1 MSAPGQ
7 AAVEEP
13 TAAAI
18 PPRRPGWRGWLDAA
32 AAYRHPRVLAM
43 LFLGFSAGLP
53 FMLVFSTLSAW
64 LREVGV
70 ERATIG
76 MLSWVGIIYSIKFF
90 WAPVVDRLPLP
101 LLHRLLGRRRSWM
114 LLAQCGIAL
123 GLFNI
128 AHLDPVGH
136 LGTLAALALLVA
148 FSSAT
153 QDIAIDAWRIEA
165 APAPM
170 QGVMAAAYQLG
181 YRIAIMVGSAGALWI
196 AADHGWMAAY
206 TAMAV
211 LVGVGIV
218 TTLVIAEPE
227 PRVARQALAD
237 EQRVIDW
244 LQRKAH
250 WPPALREAGSWFV
263 GAVVCPFVDFF
274 SRYGTKLAILMLAF
288 IASYRLTD
296 FTMGV
301 MANPFYLD
309 VGYTLKEIAAV
320 AKGYGVVMAIL
331 GTLLGGVAVA
341 RLGAMKSLALGSVL
355 VIASNLMFMTLAF
368 QDDPDLVGLAVVIS
382 ADNLAMGVAGTAL
395 IAYLSS
401 LTSASYT
408 ATQYALF
415 SSMYALP
422 GKLLMGTS
430 GFVVDGVGYPWFF
443 VYTSALGLPA
453 LVMLYFLARKG
464 EGGRARAGM
473 A

>member
-1 MSAPGQ
+1 VSAANTPAAPQ
-7 AAVEEP
+7 AA
-13 TAAAI
+13 
-18 PPRRPGWRGWLDAA
+18 PRKPWWRGWLEAA
-32 AAYRHPRVLAM
+32 AAYKHPRVLAM

-64 LREVGV
+64 LREVGI

-114 LLAQCGIAL
+114 LLAQVGIAV
-123 GLFNI
+123 GLFHMAQLN
-128 AHLDPVGH
+128 PVGH
-136 LGTLAALALLVA
+136 LGTMAALALLVA

-165 APAPM
+165 APQPM

-206 TAMAV
+206 TAMAAM
-211 LVGVGIV
+211 VGVGIL

-227 PRVARQALAD
+227 PRVAQQSLAQ

-244 LQRKAH
+244 LERKAH
-250 WPPALREAGSWFV
+250 WPAAMQQAGSWFV

-274 SRYGTKLAILMLAF
+274 TRYGKRLAVLMLAF

-320 AKGYGVVMAIL
+320 AKGYGVVMSIL
-331 GTLLGGVAVA
+331 GTILGGVAVA
-341 RLGAMKSLALGSVL
+341 RLGTVKSLVVGSLL
-355 VIASNLMFMTLAF
+355 VIGSNLMFMTLAF
-368 QDDPDLVGLAVVIS
+368 QDDPSLVGLAVVIS

-430 GFVVDGVGYPWFF
+430 GFVVDAIGYPWFF
-443 VYTSALGLPA
+443 VYTSSLGIPA
-453 LVMLYFLARKG
+453 LVMLYFLSRPGAQ
-464 EGGRARAGM
+464 ARAQAG
-473 A
+473 ADAR

>member
-1 MSAPGQ
+1 VSSATTP
-7 AAVEEP
+7 AAD
-13 TAAAI
+13 AAATRK
-18 PPRRPGWRGWLDAA
+18 PWWRGWLEAA
-32 AAYRHPRVLAM
+32 AAYKHPRVLAM

-90 WAPVVDRLPLP
+90 WAPVVDRLRLP
-101 LLHRLLGRRRSWM
+101 LFHRLLGRRRSWM
-114 LLAQCGIAL
+114 LLAQVGIAV
-123 GLFNI
+123 GLFNM
-128 AHLDPVGH
+128 AHLNPVGH
-136 LGTLAALALLVA
+136 LGAMAALALLVA

-153 QDIAIDAWRIEA
+153 QDVAIDAWRIEA
-165 APAPM
+165 VPQSM

-181 YRIAIMVGSAGALWI
+181 YRIAIMVASAGALWI
-196 AADHGWMAAY
+196 AADFGWTAAY

-211 LVGVGIV
+211 MVGVGIM
-218 TTLVIAEPE
+218 TTLVIAEPQ
-227 PRVARQALAD
+227 PRVAQQSLAQ

-244 LQRKAH
+244 LERNAH
-250 WPPALREAGSWFV
+250 WPAAMQQAGSWFV

-274 SRYGTKLAILMLAF
+274 TRYGKRLAVLMLAF

-320 AKGYGVVMAIL
+320 AKGYGVVMSIL
-331 GTLLGGVAVA
+331 GTILGGVAVA
-341 RLGAMKSLALGSVL
+341 RLGTVRSLVLGSLL
-355 VIASNLMFMTLAF
+355 VIGSNLLFMTLAF
-368 QDDPDLVGLAVVIS
+368 QDDPSLVGLAVVIS

-430 GFVVDGVGYPWFF
+430 GFVVDAVGYPWFF
-443 VYTSALGLPA
+443 VYTSSLGIPA
-453 LVMLYFLARKG
+453 LVMLYFLSRPEAK
-464 EGGRARAGM
+464 ARALAG
-473 A
+473 ADTR

>member
-1 MSAPGQ
+1 MSSATTP
-7 AAVEEP
+7 AAD
-13 TAAAI
+13 AAATRK
-18 PPRRPGWRGWLDAA
+18 PWWRGWLEAA
-32 AAYRHPRVLAM
+32 AAYKHPRVLAM

-90 WAPVVDRLPLP
+90 WAPVVDRLRLP
-101 LLHRLLGRRRSWM
+101 LFHRLLGRRRSWM
-114 LLAQCGIAL
+114 LLAQAGIAV
-123 GLFNI
+123 GLFNM
-128 AHLDPVGH
+128 AHLNPVGH
-136 LGTLAALALLVA
+136 LGAMAALALLVA

-153 QDIAIDAWRIEA
+153 QDVAIDAWRIEA
-165 APAPM
+165 VPQSM

-181 YRIAIMVGSAGALWI
+181 YRIAIMVASAGALWI
-196 AADHGWMAAY
+196 AADFGWTAAY

-211 LVGVGIV
+211 MVGVGIV
-218 TTLVIAEPE
+218 TTLFIPEPQ
-227 PRVARQALAD
+227 PRVAQQTLAQ

-244 LQRKAH
+244 LERKAH
-250 WPPALREAGSWFV
+250 WPATMQQAGSWFV

-274 SRYGTKLAILMLAF
+274 TRYGKRLAVLMLAF

-320 AKGYGVVMAIL
+320 AKGYGVIMSIL
-331 GTLLGGVAVA
+331 GTILGGVAVA
-341 RLGAMKSLALGSVL
+341 RLGTVRSLVVGSLL
-355 VIASNLMFMTLAF
+355 VIGSNLLFMTLAF
-368 QDDPDLVGLAVVIS
+368 QDDPNLVGLAVVIS

-430 GFVVDGVGYPWFF
+430 GFVVDAVGYPWFF
-443 VYTSALGLPA
+443 VYTSSLGIPA
-453 LVMLYFLARKG
+453 LVMLYFLSRPEAK
-464 EGGRARAGM
+464 ARALAG
-473 A
+473 ADTR

>member
-1 MSAPGQ
+1 
-7 AAVEEP
+7 
-13 TAAAI
+13 
-18 PPRRPGWRGWLDAA
+18 
-32 AAYRHPRVLAM
+32 M

-64 LREVGV
+64 LREVGI

-101 LLHRLLGRRRSWM
+101 LLGRWLGRRRSWM
-114 LLAQCGIAL
+114 LLAQAGIAT

-128 AHLDPVGH
+128 AQLDPVGH
-136 LGTLAALALLVA
+136 LGVLAALALLVA
-148 FSSAT
+148 FSSAM

-165 APAPM
+165 VPPPM

-196 AADHGWMAAY
+196 AAEKGWMASY
-206 TAMAV
+206 TAMAAM
-211 LVGVGIV
+211 VGVGIV
-218 TTLVIAEPE
+218 TTLLIPE
-227 PRVARQALAD
+227 PRPKVAAQSIDQER
-237 EQRVIDW
+237 RVVEW
-244 LQRKAH
+244 LERKAH
-250 WPPALREAGSWFV
+250 WPDALQQLGAWFV

-274 SRYGTKLAILMLAF
+274 TRYGTRLAILMLAF

-320 AKGYGVVMAIL
+320 AKGFGVVMSIL
-331 GTLLGGVAVA
+331 GTLIGGVAVA
-341 RLGAMKSLALGSVL
+341 RLGTVRSLALGSVL
-355 VIASNLMFMTLAF
+355 VIGSNLLFMTLAW
-368 QDDPDLVGLAVVIS
+368 QASPSLGGLAMVVS

-395 IAYLSS
+395 IAYLSG

-430 GFVVDGVGYPWFF
+430 GFVVDAIGYPWFF

-453 LVMLYFLARKG
+453 LVMLYFLVQQTRRNASPVQG
-464 EGGRARAGM
+464 AG
-473 A
+473 

>member
-1 MSAPGQ
+1 VSEARVPAQSDAAPRKPWWQ
-7 AAVEEP
+7 
-13 TAAAI
+13 
-18 PPRRPGWRGWLDAA
+18 GWLEAFK
-32 AAYRHPRVLAM
+32 AYRHPRVLAM

-101 LLHRLLGRRRSWM
+101 VLGRLLGRRRSWM
-114 LLAQCGIAL
+114 LVAQVGIAV
-123 GLFNI
+123 GLFNM
-128 AHLDPVGH
+128 AHLNPVGH
-136 LGTLAALALLVA
+136 LGAMAALALLVA

-153 QDIAIDAWRIEA
+153 QDVAIDAWRIEA
-165 APAPM
+165 VPQSM

-181 YRIAIMVGSAGALWI
+181 YRIAIMVASAGALWI
-196 AADHGWMAAY
+196 AADFGWTAAY

-211 LVGVGIV
+211 MVGVGIM
-218 TTLVIAEPE
+218 TTLVIAEPQ
-227 PRVARQALAD
+227 PRVAQQSLAQ

-244 LQRKAH
+244 LERNAH
-250 WPPALREAGSWFV
+250 WPAAMQQAGSWFV

-274 SRYGTKLAILMLAF
+274 TRYGKRLAVLMLAF

-309 VGYTLKEIAAV
+309 VGFTLKEIAAV
-320 AKGYGVVMAIL
+320 AKGFGVVMSIV
-331 GTLLGGVAVA
+331 GTIIGGVAVA
-341 RLGAMKSLALGSVL
+341 RLGTNRSLVLGSVL
-355 VIASNLMFMTLAF
+355 VIGSNLLFMTLAF
-368 QDDPDLVGLAVVIS
+368 QDDPNLVGLAMVIS

-430 GFVVDGVGYPWFF
+430 GFVVDAIGYPWFF
-443 VYTSALGLPA
+443 VYTSSLGIPA
-453 LVMLYFLARKG
+453 LVMLYFLSRPEAK
-464 EGGRARAGM
+464 ERARAG
-473 A
+473 ADAR

>member
-1 MSAPGQ
+1 MSAWQ
-7 AAVEEP
+7 
-13 TAAAI
+13 
-18 PPRRPGWRGWLDAA
+18 GWLDAFK
-32 AAYRHPRVLAM
+32 AYRHPRVLAM

-101 LLHRLLGRRRSWM
+101 VLGRLLGRRRSWM
-114 LLAQCGIAL
+114 LVAQVGIAI
-123 GLFNI
+123 GLVNM
-128 AHLDPVGH
+128 AHLNPVGN
-136 LGTLAALALLVA
+136 LGTMAALALLVA

-153 QDIAIDAWRIEA
+153 QDISIDAWRIEA
-165 APAPM
+165 APQPM

-196 AADHGWMAAY
+196 AADHGWMTAY

-218 TTLVIAEPE
+218 TTLSISEPE
-227 PRVARQALAD
+227 PRVAQQSLAQ

-244 LQRKAH
+244 LERKAH
-250 WPPALREAGSWFV
+250 WPEALQQLGSWFV

-274 SRYGTKLAILMLAF
+274 TRYGKKLAILILAF

-309 VGYTLKEIAAV
+309 VGFTLKEIAAV
-320 AKGYGVVMAIL
+320 AKGFGVVMSIL
-331 GTLLGGVAVA
+331 GTILGGVAVA
-341 RLGAMKSLALGSVL
+341 RLGTNRSLVLGSVL
-355 VIASNLMFMTLAF
+355 VIGSNLLFMTLAF
-368 QDDPDLVGLAVVIS
+368 QETPSLAGLAMVVS

-401 LTSASYT
+401 LTSATYT

-415 SSMYALP
+415 SSVYALP

-430 GFVVDGVGYPWFF
+430 GFVVDAVGYPWFF
-443 VYTSALGLPA
+443 VYTSSLGLPA
-453 LVMLYFLARKG
+453 LVMLYFLGTKARQD
-464 EGGRARAGM
+464 RAAAG
-473 A
+473 ADLR